1 MRGYQPQ
8 TLNTLE
14 PYKGPQG
21 FGMSTGSSQTIDNV
35 TTITKNQLDPTP
47 FGSNPSV
54 SPFFSYEGLS
64 ETALQRLYRTTTN
77 RTRIPS
83 GSSSGSST
91 NGQTTASRIQAIQP
105 AIPSLPSTPGTVKG
119 PASDVM
125 VPTPAKPWYKSP
137 LYLAL
142 LAAGVF
148 YVAKKYKIV

>member
-54 SPFFSYEGLS
+54 SPSFSYEGLS
-64 ETALQRLYRTTTN
+64 ERRKIA
-77 RTRIPS
+77 
-83 GSSSGSST
+83 
-91 NGQTTASRIQAIQP
+91 ARIQAIQP
-105 AIPSLPSTPGTVKG
+105 TIPSLPSTPGTVKG

-148 YVAKKYKIV
+148 FVAKKYKIV

>member
-1 MRGYQPQ
+1 
-8 TLNTLE
+8 
-14 PYKGPQG
+14 
-21 FGMSTGSSQTIDNV
+21 MSTGSSQTIDNV

-54 SPFFSYEGLS
+54 SPSFSYEGLS
-64 ETALQRLYRTTTN
+64 ERRKIA
-77 RTRIPS
+77 
-83 GSSSGSST
+83 
-91 NGQTTASRIQAIQP
+91 ARIQAIQP
-105 AIPSLPSTPGTVKG
+105 TIPSLPSTPGTVKG

-148 YVAKKYKIV
+148 FVAKKYKIV

>member
-35 TTITKNQLDPTP
+35 TTITKNQMDPTP
-47 FGSNPSV
+47 FGSAPSV
-54 SPFFSYEGLS
+54 SPIFSYEGLS
-64 ETALQRLYRTTTN
+64 ESRRKRRKRMAASASF
-77 RTRIPS
+77 PS

-91 NGQTTASRIQAIQP
+91 NGQTTTERIQAIQP

>member
-47 FGSNPSV
+47 FGSLPSV
-54 SPFFSYEGLS
+54 SPSFSYEGLS
-64 ETALQRLYRTTTN
+64 EDIEMRPRQTTG
-77 RTRIPS
+77 RARIPS
-83 GSSSGSST
+83 GSSSGSSR
-91 NGQTTASRIQAIQP
+91 NQQTTAARIQAIQQT
-105 AIPSLPSTPGTVKG
+105 IPSLPSTPGTVKG

-148 YVAKKYKIV
+148 FVAKKYKIV